1 MDLKVKNSK
10 IIIADVNDIVADI
23 VMCEAYKLQVIVHF
37 SLINVSAALSLFAY
51 A

>member
-23 VMCEAYKLQVIVHF
+23 VMCEAYKLQVIIYF
-37 SLINVSAALSLFAY
+37 SLIDVFATQSLFA
-51 A
+51 